1 MPLDWSIGELA
12 IGLSCYKREEF
23 FDAHEHWEN
32 IWRQSQGPEK
42 PFLQALIQVAGAF
55 HHYRRRNLR
64 GCQALLRG
72 AMRRLAPY
80 PERFGGV
87 LLAPLRQELE
97 NWLLAL
103 EKSLAPVSSTLP
115 PREQFASAPTPPA
128 GVVCFPEAYPKIQ
141 LDDCVSE
148 DRDSEN
154 KNSEDQNSENRD
166 DSDRGDSQE

>member
-12 IGLSCYKREEF
+12 AGLNCYKREEF

-32 IWRQSQGPEK
+32 IWRQSRGPEK

-72 AMRRLAPY
+72 ALRRLQPY

-87 LLAPLRQELE
+87 LLAPLREELAA
-97 NWLLAL
+97 WLLAL
-103 EKSLAPVSSTLP
+103 EEALTPESSLGVRQEPGATGAADVELFAPG
-115 PREQFASAPTPPA
+115 SADKTGA
-128 GVVCFPEAYPKIQ
+128 GPGAPMPFPESYPKIHLEHTELI
-141 LDDCVSE
+141 LDDSAH
-148 DRDSEN
+148 
-154 KNSEDQNSENRD
+154 
-166 DSDRGDSQE
+166 GDSQE